1 MSVSPINEN
10 EYGAA
15 FDYIMENA
23 KVAKESVTEKL
34 SKATPRSPLV
44 NRLDNA
50 QKRRDSHL
58 NEKKEKAAVDPE
70 KIKKQKEQIEEEM
83 KEKTLNVHTIR
94 VKSAD
99 SKRKSLLDEKKAKAQ
114 ADVSKAKKLASQKQ
128 VAEKKQTREL
138 KSEIEQRQAKALL
151 AHAAQ
156 LEAVKTKAK
165 VDEKVEKVL
174 KVKKVLEKD
183 VQEKAAVELE
193 RKLSAVELNREKRLE
208 EEKTRLKEKHEKA
221 KLVAQNKP
229 KE

>member
-1 MSVSPINEN
+1 M
-10 EYGAA
+10 G
-15 FDYIMENA
+15 
-23 KVAKESVTEKL
+23 
-34 SKATPRSPLV
+34 
-44 NRLDNA
+44 
-50 QKRRDSHL
+50 
-58 NEKKEKAAVDPE
+58 
-70 KIKKQKEQIEEEM
+70 
-83 KEKTLNVHTIR
+83 NVHTIR

-183 VQEKAAVELE
+183 VQEKAAVEL
-193 RKLSAVELNREKRLE
+193 
-208 EEKTRLKEKHEKA
+208 
-221 KLVAQNKP
+221 
-229 KE
+229 